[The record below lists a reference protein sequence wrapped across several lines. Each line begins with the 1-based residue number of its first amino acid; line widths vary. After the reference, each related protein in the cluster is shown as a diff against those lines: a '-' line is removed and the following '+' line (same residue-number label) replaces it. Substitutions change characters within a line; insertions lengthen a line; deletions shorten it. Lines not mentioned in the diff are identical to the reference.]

1 MYGQQPSLHA
11 IADYPA
17 MTGEKP
23 MTKYSFSAYRQKTDS
38 TSFGLRPRVLPA
50 PVHSRPVVAILQ
62 RDLYIKGFGFFC
74 KKEMQIE
81 KYVKLPLRFRLGTLE
96 QCNILEQKY

>member
-38 TSFGLRPRVLPA
+38 TSFGVSPRVPPA
-50 PVHSRPVVAILQ
+50 PGSSSAVVAILQ
-62 RDLYIKGFGFFC
+62 RDLCINGFGFFW
-74 KKEMQIE
+74 KKEMQVE
-81 KYVKLPLRFRLGTLE
+81 KYVKLPRRCRLGTLE
-96 QCNILEQKY
+96 QCNTLEQKY